1 MRSLL
6 PVVLLALLAT
16 GCAKDALDAAQDA
29 GLLPSTCGTEGARL
43 QADAGGEA
51 FCARAQVV
59 AMGDGASVMISGF
72 DLSGTSLVVQVDMS
86 DVGSHPINQSSNAI
100 LYTQAG
106 AVFGAGADTAGELV
120 IELHDEAARRIR
132 GTFDA
137 GLINV
142 QNGEVRSVR
151 GSFDVTYTIQR

>member
-1 MRSLL
+1 MRYLL
-6 PVVLLALLAT
+6 PFVLLTALST
-16 GCAKDALDAAQDA
+16 GCAKDAAEVAQEV
-29 GLLPSTCGTEGARL
+29 GLLPSTCGTDGARL
-43 QADAGGEA
+43 QADAGGGA

-59 AMGDGASVMISGF
+59 AMGDGATVMISGF
-72 DLSGTSLVVQVDMS
+72 DLTGTSLVVQVDMP
-86 DVGSHPINQSSNAI
+86 DVGSHPIDQASNAI
-100 LYTQAG
+100 LYTHAG

-132 GTFDA
+132 GRFEA
-137 GLINV
+137 ELINV

>member
-1 MRSLL
+1 MRYLL
-6 PVVLLALLAT
+6 PFVLLTALST
-16 GCAKDALDAAQDA
+16 GCAKDAAEVAQEV
-29 GLLPSTCGTEGARL
+29 GLLPSTCGTDGARL
-43 QADAGGEA
+43 QADVGGGA

-72 DLSGTSLVVQVDMS
+72 DLSGTSLVVQVDMP
-86 DVGSHPINQSSNAI
+86 DVGSHPINPSSNAI

-106 AVFGAGADTAGELV
+106 AVFGVGTDTAGELV
-120 IELHDEAARRIR
+120 VELHDASARRIK

-137 GLINV
+137 GLMNV
-142 QNGEVRSVR
+142 QNGEVRSLR